1 MSGGSAG
8 VTAFTSLGRKKQ
20 GNEVA
25 GFVSFPRADGSEG
38 DVARHG
44 LGWCDRVTSVFLPSL
59 PIT

>member
-1 MSGGSAG
+1 MSGDSAG

-38 DVARHG
+38 DVLAMDSAG
-44 LGWCDRVTSVFLPSL
+44 VTE
-59 PIT
+59 